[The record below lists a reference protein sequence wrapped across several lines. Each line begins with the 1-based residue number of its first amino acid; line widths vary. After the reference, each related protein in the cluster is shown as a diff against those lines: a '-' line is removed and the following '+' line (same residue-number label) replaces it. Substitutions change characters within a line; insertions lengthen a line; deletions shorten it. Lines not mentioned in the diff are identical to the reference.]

1 MMNRNQNRT
10 SLTEMIKI
18 LVSKGITTK
27 EISDVSGVPLLNVK
41 KMAKKGTKL
50 TRNRSDEAK
59 KKLKKLWEEHKP
71 PES

>member
-1 MMNRNQNRT
+1 MMNRNNRT

-27 EISDVSGVPLLNVK
+27 EISDVSGVPLINVK

-71 PES
+71 ES